1 MKLKS
6 GHSAISKKSVLSATN
21 IRRLATKKEENVT
34 FPIRLGR
41 VSHSIS
47 FHPFALSLLQIDRQ
61 VMNREKK
68 RLFFI
73 EYLKDTTYTHTY
85 YLSCSIICSLSL
97 LSFSFLSHT
106 PTHNCNNFIIIISSL
121 SFFLAFFC
129 PLASGVVLH
138 KVSLPM

>member
-6 GHSAISKKSVLSATN
+6 GRGATRKKSVLRTIN
-21 IRRLATKKEENVT
+21 IRRLMMKKEENVT
-34 FPIRLGR
+34 FPIRLGQL
-41 VSHSIS
+41 SHSVS

-97 LSFSFLSHT
+97 LSVSFLSHT
-106 PTHNCNNFIIIISSL
+106 PTHNCNNFIIIIIISSL
-121 SFFLAFFC
+121 SFFFLAFFLSFGEWC
-129 PLASGVVLH
+129 CFT
-138 KVSLPM
+138 